1 MSPTMPLKYLF
12 YVNLL
17 LFFVLIAVKV
27 VFFAHFKKATLCEHK
42 HLSPAL
48 LGGAQSRTRRL
59 SAIPRPFTKNLDKP
73 LLSTVLRN
81 MALDRRIVYKEFDI
95 CRHWK
100 P

>member
-12 YVNLL
+12 YINL
-17 LFFVLIAVKV
+17 LFFCFDRSQGS
-27 VFFAHFKKATLCEHK
+27 FFAHFKKAALCELK

-59 SAIPRPFTKNLDKP
+59 SAIPWPFTKNLDKP

-81 MALDRRIVYKEFDI
+81 MALDRHIVYKEFDI